1 MEQIDQLKSMR
12 DAAQVRLQANPDFK
26 LKNSLDALIDDLE
39 AFIATDGASGVE
51 SAVDVETQDELVA
64 SDDEEEQQSDI
75 PVVIEP
81 VIAIDEFVVA
91 VDESVAAVESVVA
104 VDESVVAVDESVVA
118 VDESVVA
125 VDEEV
130 SGDLAYANVEQTDA
144 AIGIEENSD
153 ESNEESEIVAAIAA
167 NISTEEID
175 GDGNINGL
183 DFINTTQLDNTA
195 QLDNTTQLD
204 MEAEAAI
211 EALEAELAQTDSDS
225 NRPTTNS
232 P

>member
-39 AFIATDGASGVE
+39 AFIAADGASTVE

-64 SDDEEEQQSDI
+64 SDDEEEQQPDI
-75 PVVIEP
+75 PVVDEP
-81 VIAIDEFVVA
+81 VIAID
-91 VDESVAAVESVVA
+91 D
-104 VDESVVAVDESVVA
+104 
-118 VDESVVA
+118 SVVA

-130 SGDLAYANVEQTDA
+130 SGDLANADVEQTDA

-153 ESNEESEIVAAIAA
+153 ELDEESEIAAVIAA
-167 NISTEEID
+167 NISAEEID
-175 GDGNINGL
+175 GDGDINGM
-183 DFINTTQLDNTA
+183 DFVNTTQLD
-195 QLDNTTQLD
+195 L
-204 MEAEAAI
+204 EAEAAI